1 MFGTCPGGTKSQT
14 ASGPCETITLL
25 DDFHVAGQQFEGFSD
40 MTFAT
45 SGLETCQTEDANPWY
60 SLLRTEG
67 SSFNTLAESPAAVQA
82 ITAASSFTLSDI
94 IGAVMNSPE
103 SQAEVFTPLLART
116 FVEGIDCVAKTLHCD
131 DDDPCDLCEP
141 LKDSSITW
149 QIATCVSHAVPRY
162 SWHGDR
168 DKIGRSQ
175 LIMALLTQGMR
186 EMPVT
191 KVDLVQS
198 LATNW
203 RVIRASR
210 CILRKLGDRLW
221 KEFEHNEATEILVAI
236 SGYEQPLH
244 PCTANQNDGV
254 AARLT
259 DRASQ
264 SILGSP
270 FERRRSVLAHT
281 RQSGP
286 SEDLDRN
293 GRAVCERSGTLSRSA
308 DHLEADGPAQTLTKS
323 ALTVLTLSL

>member
-1 MFGTCPGGTKSQT
+1 MFGICPGGTKSQT

-45 SGLETCQTEDANPWY
+45 SGLETCQTYDANPWY

-67 SSFNTLAESPAAVQA
+67 SRFNTLAESPAAVQA

-103 SQAEVFTPLLART
+103 SRAVVFTPLLART
-116 FVEGIDCVAKTLHCD
+116 FVEGIDCVAKMLHCD
-131 DDDPCDLCEP
+131 DDPCDICEP
-141 LKDSSITW
+141 SKDSSITW
-149 QIATCVSHAVPRY
+149 RIATCVSYAVPRY

-168 DKIGRSQ
+168 DKLGRSQ

-221 KEFEHNEATEILVAI
+221 KEFEHNEATDILVAI

-244 PCTANQNDGV
+244 PCTANQSDNL
-254 AARLT
+254 AARHT
-259 DRASQ
+259 ERAGHL
-264 SILGSP
+264 ILGSP
-270 FERRRSVLAHT
+270 FERCCSVLAHIGE
-281 RQSGP
+281 SGP
-286 SEDLDRN
+286 NDDLDCN
-293 GRAVCERSGTLSRSA
+293 GSAVCEQPGTLSRSA
-308 DHLEADGPAQTLTKS
+308 DHLEADSP
-323 ALTVLTLSL
+323 V